1 MLDWSR
7 LPNFT
12 EAEFRCK
19 HTGKCDMDAAFMD
32 REGISRFYPRWQ
44 LERAQPPYH
53 RLTGCVERA
62 QPAADRHTRRLERT
76 GHGGPDHAG
85 RRLDRSQLFCCIG
98 HRRVAGLER
107 RFSQAEID
115 RRQDEITATNLAAIR
130 ESLND
135 IKTALVRLQ
144 SQRER
149 P

>member
-62 QPAADRHTRRLERT
+62 QPAADHDYRRVVGARRS
-76 GHGGPDHAG
+76 GPRDAG

-107 RFSQAEID
+107 RFSQLW
-115 RRQDEITATNLAAIR
+115 RRL
-130 ESLND
+130 
-135 IKTALVRLQ
+135 
-144 SQRER
+144 ER
-149 P
+149 APPRTDNSTG

>member
-44 LERAQPPYH
+44 L
-53 RLTGCVERA
+53 ERA

>member
-32 REGISRFYPRWQ
+32 
-44 LERAQPPYH
+44 
-53 RLTGCVERA
+53 RA